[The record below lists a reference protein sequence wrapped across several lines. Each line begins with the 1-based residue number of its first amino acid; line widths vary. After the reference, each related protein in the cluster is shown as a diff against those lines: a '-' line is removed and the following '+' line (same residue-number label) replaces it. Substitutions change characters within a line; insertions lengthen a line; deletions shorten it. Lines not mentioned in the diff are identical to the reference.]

1 MFLFQLSFPDPRVG
15 QGHRQ
20 GWEAFP
26 AAKEPRTY
34 FLCMLKLNDIHA
46 RCDRSCLSDKFLR
59 YRGTCDGTKNN
70 RTKISPSISG
80 CPCSLVSTVDFI
92 WLGLTSNSRVVDP
105 QSLRPQVSTPEH
117 CPEETKMPEIYLPV
131 AEAAFASTSYAL
143 YWPVD
148 CLLLA
153 PRTRSAS
160 LLSSRNVDRSTSR
173 II

>member
-1 MFLFQLSFPDPRVG
+1 MFD
-15 QGHRQ
+15 
-20 GWEAFP
+20 
-26 AAKEPRTY
+26 
-34 FLCMLKLNDIHA
+34 LNDIHA
-46 RCDRSCLSDKFLR
+46 RYDRSCHSDKFLHC
-59 YRGTCDGTKNN
+59 RGTCDGTKNN

-80 CPCSLVSTVDFI
+80 CPCSLVSTVDFF

-131 AEAAFASTSYAL
+131 AEAAFASTTYAL

-148 CLLLA
+148 SLLLA

-160 LLSSRNVDRSTSR
+160 FLSSRNVDRSTSR